1 MDNNLKVGLTHEIE
15 ETVTIEKTASSLG
28 SGNVDVLATPY
39 MIALM
44 EKASATIAKNELREE
59 ENTVGTKVDIEHCAA
74 TPVGMKIN
82 VKSKLV
88 EIDGRK
94 LTFEVEAFDEKG
106 KIGFGK
112 HERFIINTEKFMNKT
127 NSKLQ

>member
-1 MDNNLKVGLTHEIE
+1 MDNTLKVGLTYEIE
-15 ETVTIEKTASSLG
+15 ETVTMEKTASALG
-28 SGNVDVLATPY
+28 SGGVDVLATPY

-44 EKASATIAKNELREE
+44 EKASSTIAKNELSDE
-59 ENTVGTKVDIEHCAA
+59 ENTVGTKVDIEHCSA
-74 TPVGMKIN
+74 TPVGMKIT
-82 VKSKLV
+82 VKSRLIEV
-88 EIDGRK
+88 EGRK
-94 LTFEVEAFDEKG
+94 LVFEVEAFDEKG